1 MQNYPRFSTEEM
13 LRRRLAIESL
23 IDEYE
28 LDAIVV
34 YGANRAGSAIQWISE
49 WPVTR
54 EAALIIRPGRTDHLY
69 IQFYNHVPTARILA
83 KDAEVQWGGPSTTQ
97 TVSEDLHGSRRVG
110 LIGPIGYKMH
120 AVLKAAVGTLIDLD
134 GAYTR
139 LRMIKSA
146 EEIDWLRLG
155 ARLSDQAITSLRET
169 VLPGMTEQDLGAI
182 VEAAY
187 LAEGGT
193 NHIHYFGVTSMSSP
207 DRCVPAQYPTTRTIA
222 AGDILTTEISASW
235 WGYPGQVLRSMTIGA
250 EPTDLYVKLHDV
262 ADAAFDAVTD
272 VLVDGATAAQVIEAA
287 SVIEAAGFTIYDD
300 LVHGFGGGYFQP
312 IVGSASR
319 MNGPLTEVVFEAG
332 MTVVVQPNVI
342 TPDELAGVQTG
353 QLVLITKTGVEQLHQ
368 VPRGLWRA

>member
-13 LRRRLAIESL
+13 ARRRLAIESL
-23 IDEYE
+23 IHEYE
-28 LDAIVV
+28 LDAILV
-34 YGANRAGSAIQWISE
+34 YGSNRAGSAIQWICE

-54 EAALIIRPGRTDHLY
+54 EAALIVRPGRTDHLY
-69 IQFYNHVPTARILA
+69 IQFYNHVPTARQLA
-83 KDAEVQWGGPSTTQ
+83 GGAEVRWGGPSTTQ
-97 TVSEDLHGSRRVG
+97 TVSEDLHGISRVG

-120 AVLKAAVGTLIDLD
+120 TVLKAAVDTLVDLD

-155 ARLSDQAITSLRET
+155 ARLSDRAITSLREH

-193 NHIHYFGVTSMSSP
+193 NHIHYFGVTSMSDP
-207 DRCVPAQYPTTRTIA
+207 DRCVPAQYPTTRPVG

-250 EPTDLYVKLHDV
+250 DPSDLYRKLHEV
-262 ADAAFDAVTD
+262 ADAAFDAVTK
-272 VLVDGATAAQVIEAA
+272 VLVDGATAAQVVAAA
-287 SVIEAAGFTIYDD
+287 SVIEEAGFTIYDD

-368 VPRGLWRA
+368 APRGLWRA

>member
-1 MQNYPRFSTEEM
+1 V
-13 LRRRLAIESL
+13 IE
-23 IDEYE
+23 
-28 LDAIVV
+28 
-34 YGANRAGSAIQWISE
+34 
-49 WPVTR
+49 
-54 EAALIIRPGRTDHLY
+54 ALQG
-69 IQFYNHVPTARILA
+69 N
-83 KDAEVQWGGPSTTQ
+83 K
-97 TVSEDLHGSRRVG
+97 RVG
-110 LIGPIGYKMH
+110 LIGPIGYKMY
-120 AVLKAAVGTLIDLD
+120 AALAAAVGTVVDLD

-146 EEIDWLRLG
+146 EEIDWLRSG
-155 ARLSDQAITSLRET
+155 ARLSDRAITSLRDN
-169 VLPGMTEQDLGAI
+169 VAPGMTELDLGAF
-182 VEAAY
+182 VEATY

-207 DRCVPAQYPTTRTIA
+207 DRCVPSQYPTTRTIE

-235 WGYPGQVLRSMTIGA
+235 WGYPGQVLRSITVEA
-250 EPTDLYVKLHDV
+250 EPTDLYVKLHEV

-287 SVIEAAGFTIYDD
+287 SVIEEAGFTIYDD

-319 MNGPLTEVVFEAG
+319 MNGALTEVVFEAG

-368 VPRGLWRA
+368 APRGLWRA